1 MTKPSILD
9 VNASLYNGDIL
20 LFSGTSLFSYS
31 IRAFTNSRWSHCGMV
46 VYREEQGPNAQIWDV
61 SKKHFG
67 GEVAL
72 YDLQE
77 RIAAYNGTIAYR
89 PLMRASN
96 KRGLHHAEMTNFD
109 SVFQSLIGRPYETS
123 KLELFKAAFDP
134 KILSYELSLN
144 APDLSSIFCGELIAE
159 TYQQLGLLDRDISA
173 NEYVPADFGDHKIT
187 RLQKG
192 YHLLDEIIIKEEL
205 A

>member
-1 MTKPSILD
+1 MTNPDILD

-31 IRAFTNSRWSHCGMV
+31 IRAFTQSRWSHCGMV
-46 VYREEQGPNAQIWDV
+46 VYRPEFGPNAQIWDV

-77 RIAAYNGTIAYR
+77 RIAAYTGAIAYR
-89 PLMRASN
+89 PLMRADK
-96 KRGLHHAEMTNFD
+96 KRGLDKGDVKQFD
-109 SVFQSLIGRPYETS
+109 AVYQALIGRPYETS

-134 KILSYELSLN
+134 KILSYELAMN

-159 TYQQLGLLDRDISA
+159 TYQQLGLLDRALSA
-173 NEYVPADFGDHKIT
+173 NEYVPADFGDQHLT
-187 RLQKG
+187 NLEKG
-192 YHLLDEIIIKEEL
+192 YYLADEIIIKEEL
-205 A
+205 S

>member
-1 MTKPSILD
+1 MTNPDILD

-31 IRAFTNSRWSHCGMV
+31 IRAFTQSRWSHCGIV
-46 VYREEQGPNAQIWDV
+46 VYRPEFGPNAQIWDV

-77 RIAAYNGTIAYR
+77 RIAAYTGAIAYR
-89 PLMRASN
+89 PLMRADK
-96 KRGLHHAEMTNFD
+96 KRGLDKGDVKQFD
-109 SVFQSLIGRPYETS
+109 AVYQALIGRPYETS

-134 KILSYELSLN
+134 KILSYELAMN

-159 TYQQLGLLDRDISA
+159 TYQQLGLLDRALSA
-173 NEYVPADFGDHKIT
+173 NEYVPADFGDQHLT
-187 RLQKG
+187 NLEKG
-192 YHLLDEIIIKEEL
+192 YYLADEIIIKEEL
-205 A
+205 S